1 MREANMRQLCKG
13 NVAVIKGAVL
23 AGCRAYYGYPITP
36 ASEIAEAAA
45 LYLPEVGGTFIQAES
60 ETASINMVYGAASA
74 GVRVMSAS
82 SGPGLSLMQEGISYL
97 AGAELPCVI
106 VDVMRG
112 GPGLGNIAPE
122 QSDYFAMVKGGGHGN
137 YRNFVVAPASVQEMA
152 DLTIL
157 AFELADKYRNP
168 AIVLTDGFVGQM
180 MEPLELEYSEIVP
193 PEKPWAVKGTAET
206 RKNMISSIF
215 LEPDELE
222 EHQRRMEAKYIR
234 AQQTEA
240 RWEEHRTE
248 DADLIVVGFG
258 IVSRV
263 LRSAVDEARKQGIRV
278 GLFRPITLWPFPSKA
293 LEAVALR
300 AGKVL
305 VVELSNGQ
313 MVEDVR
319 LALNGQRPV
328 EFYGRVGGNVPTVE
342 ELLAKVEE
350 QVTANV

>member
-1 MREANMRQLCKG
+1 MRQLCKG

-74 GVRVMSAS
+74 GGRVMSAS

-157 AFELADKYRNP
+157 AFELADRYRNP

-180 MEPLELEYSEIVP
+180 MEPLDLEYREISA

-206 RKNMISSIF
+206 RKNMISSIY
-215 LEPDELE
+215 LETDELE

-234 AQQTEA
+234 AQRTEA
-240 RWEEHRTE
+240 RCEEYRTE
-248 DADLIVVGFG
+248 DADLIVVGYG

-263 LRSAVDEARKQGIRV
+263 LRSAVDAARKQGIKV
-278 GLFRPITLWPFPSKA
+278 GLFRPITLWPFPSNELARTA
-293 LEAVALR
+293 LHVE
-300 AGKVL
+300 KIL

-319 LALNGQRPV
+319 LALNGKRPV
-328 EFYGRVGGNVPTVE
+328 EFYGRVGGNVPDTE
-342 ELLAKVEE
+342 ELLVKIEE
-350 QVTANV
+350 QISASV